1 MASCPPLSWGLEC
14 VPEAR
19 LQSWSLKSCKCTI
32 WYDIPA
38 QTDNLVCSLVGWL
51 PACCCVPIADGWPNS
66 LVIFLIV
73 HKRDL
78 KTSKTVV
85 HCAQKRPKEH
95 SVKVNAIY
103 SDFYR
108 KCNCSVMY
116 KAVLLPRDRT
126 SVLRGKN
133 VDQSADIGLPINYLE
148 PSVNFVLL
156 NIFVSVKTSV
166 PLWRCLTPN
175 FISNGH
181 IKWHW

>member
-1 MASCPPLSWGLEC
+1 
-14 VPEAR
+14 
-19 LQSWSLKSCKCTI
+19 
-32 WYDIPA
+32 
-38 QTDNLVCSLVGWL
+38 
-51 PACCCVPIADGWPNS
+51 
-66 LVIFLIV
+66 
-73 HKRDL
+73 
-78 KTSKTVV
+78 VV

-116 KAVLLPRDRT
+116 KTVLLPRDRT

-133 VDQSADIGLPINYLE
+133 VDHSSGIGLPINCLE

-166 PLWRCLTPN
+166 PL
-175 FISNGH
+175 
-181 IKWHW
+181 